1 MLNNSPSVLSVSVVT
16 MRRYTNIDGSLP
28 HTASAVFKWAVMDR
42 LAGRRAPNRQPFEA
56 PHVFNDGATL
66 RSNVSDVLATWIGHA
81 TWLVQL
87 AGVNMLVDPI
97 WARTISGFIRRRSA
111 PGVALGDMPRV
122 DIVLVTHNHR
132 DHMDSP
138 TLRHFANAPM
148 AVVPM
153 GLGPALGRLGYR
165 EVKEL
170 DWWQTLRAGEV
181 SITFVPSQH
190 WSRRGLTDT
199 NATLWGGYVLEGGGK
214 RVYHTGDTAY
224 FDGFR
229 DIAWRIGSPDAALVP
244 IGAYEPEW
252 FMRKEHMN
260 PEDALMAASDLD
272 ARRILP
278 MHWGTYQLS
287 DEWPGEPPQKL
298 VELADSEQRLL
309 ERLTL

>member
-1 MLNNSPSVLSVSVVT
+1 
-16 MRRYTNIDGSLP
+16 
-28 HTASAVFKWAVMDR
+28 
-42 LAGRRAPNRQPFEA
+42 
-56 PHVFNDGATL
+56 
-66 RSNVSDVLATWIGHA
+66 
-81 TWLVQL
+81 
-87 AGVNMLVDPI
+87 
-97 WARTISGFIRRRSA
+97 
-111 PGVALGDMPRV
+111 V

-132 DHMDSP
+132 DHMDTP
-138 TLRHFANAPM
+138 TLRHFAWAPI

-153 GLGPALGRLGYR
+153 GLGPALCRLGYR

-170 DWWQTLRAGEV
+170 EWWQTIRAGDV

-190 WSRRGLTDT
+190 WSRRGLVDT

-214 RVYHTGDTAY
+214 RVYHAGDSAY

-229 DIAWRIGSPDAALVP
+229 QIAWRIGSPDAALLP

-260 PEDALMAASDLD
+260 PDDALMAASDLD

-287 DEWPGEPPQKL
+287 DEWLGEPPQKV
-298 VELADSEQRLL
+298 VELAERDHRLS
-309 ERLTL
+309 ERLTLCPVGATEKL